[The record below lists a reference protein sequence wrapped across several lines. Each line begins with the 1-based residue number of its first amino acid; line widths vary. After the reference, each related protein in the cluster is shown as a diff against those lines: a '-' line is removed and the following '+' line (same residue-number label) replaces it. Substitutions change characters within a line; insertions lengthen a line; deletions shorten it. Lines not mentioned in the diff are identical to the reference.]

1 MADFEVKDGVGII
14 PEGTTI
20 ISVAAFKDCKELTS
34 VVIPDSVQ
42 EIGALAFAGTNIASI
57 VIPEGVKEIGAWAFQ
72 NCVCLTN
79 INLPS
84 SVLKLESGVFKD
96 CTSRFLFCSQFGDEK
111 LLYVFIFIFLCFKNR
126 RN

>member
-1 MADFEVKDGVGII
+1 MSAFEVKDGVGII
-14 PEGTTI
+14 PEGTTE

-42 EIGALAFAGTNIASI
+42 VIGALAFAGTNIASI
-57 VIPEGVKEIGAWAFQ
+57 VIPEGVKQIGAWAFQ
-72 NCVCLTN
+72 NCVSLTN

-96 CTSRFLFCSQFGDEK
+96 CTSLTNIVLPSS
-111 LLYVFIFIFLCFKNR
+111 L
-126 RN
+126 